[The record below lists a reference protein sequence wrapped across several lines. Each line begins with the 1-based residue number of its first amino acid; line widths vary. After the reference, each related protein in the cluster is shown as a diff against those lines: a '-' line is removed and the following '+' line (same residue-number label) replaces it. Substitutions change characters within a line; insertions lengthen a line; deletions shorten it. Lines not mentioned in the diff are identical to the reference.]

1 MNIMA
6 AFIYGAIFVVMLS
19 NLIYMTVDA
28 KRMRKESEKLDKMG
42 EDILEDIKIGQC
54 YIDKYNEIEER
65 LEKLENKK
73 SSKSKKEEA

>member
-19 NLIYMTVDA
+19 NLIYMMVDA
-28 KRMRKESEKLDKMG
+28 KRMRRESEKLDKIG
-42 EDILEDIKIGQC
+42 EDILKDIEVGQL

-65 LEKLENKK
+65 LNKLETKK
-73 SSKSKKEEA
+73 TSKSKKEEV